1 MKKLAFSIQLKVGVG
16 PTVGKK
22 KKKRRTKRNPLTKR
36 GKERNGESIP
46 TLVGRCNLSDP
57 FFASLLC

>member
-22 KKKRRTKRNPLTKR
+22 KKDKEKSSKR
-36 GKERNGESIP
+36 GEERNGESIP

>member
-16 PTVGKK
+16 RTVGK

-36 GKERNGESIP
+36 GEERNGESIP